1 MSIESIV
8 GPVIGAAVAVSAIWV
23 KELLERRKN
32 AQVWFDET
40 YIRHGIDRLLEY
52 LRLYDVQLVLLLH
65 GRDVLLLN
73 DEMSSPTD
81 ASGISKPLPIEAMI
95 RVETLLKTTTYTQIT
110 SLLPGNVS
118 FFISVPSEKRS
129 KVLLTEKITFIRA
142 AYESLVNVR
151 QELLNVSIKRK
162 SQVHSLNQNEILRGL
177 IADFENFS
185 EKYIKNTE
193 IRGDLIEM
201 GR

>member
-1 MSIESIV
+1 MAIESII
-8 GPVIGAAVAVSAIWV
+8 GPVIGAVVAVSAIWV
-23 KELLERRKN
+23 KEFLERRKN

>member
-1 MSIESIV
+1 MAIESIV
-8 GPVIGAAVAVSAIWV
+8 GPVIGAVVAVSAIWV
-23 KELLERRKN
+23 KEFLERRKN

-81 ASGISKPLPIEAMI
+81 ARGISKPLPIEAMI

>member
-1 MSIESIV
+1 MAIESIV
-8 GPVIGAAVAVSAIWV
+8 GPVIGAVVAVSAIWV
-23 KELLERRKN
+23 KEFLERRKN

>member
-1 MSIESIV
+1 MAIESII
-8 GPVIGAAVAVSAIWV
+8 GPVIGAVVAVSAIWV
-23 KELLERRKN
+23 KELLERHKN
-32 AQVWFDET
+32 SQFWFEET

-52 LRLYDVQLVLLLH
+52 LRIYDVQLVLLLH

-73 DEMSSPTD
+73 EDLSSS
-81 ASGISKPLPIEAMI
+81 AGSSGVSKPLPIEAMI

-118 FFISVPSEKRS
+118 FFISLPSEKRS
-129 KVLLTEKITFIRA
+129 KVLLTEKINFIRA

-177 IADFENFS
+177 IAYFENFS
-185 EKYIKNTE
+185 EKYIKDTE
-193 IRGDLIEM
+193 IRGALIDM

>member
-1 MSIESIV
+1 MAIESIV
-8 GPVIGAAVAVSAIWV
+8 GPVIGAVVAVSAIWV
-23 KELLERRKN
+23 KEFLERRKN

-81 ASGISKPLPIEAMI
+81 ARGISKPLPIEAMI

-185 EKYIKNTE
+185 EKYIKNT
-193 IRGDLIEM
+193 
-201 GR
+201 

>member
-1 MSIESIV
+1 MAIESIV
-8 GPVIGAAVAVSAIWV
+8 GPVIGAVVAVSAIWV
-23 KELLERRKN
+23 KEFRERRKN
-32 AQVWFDET
+32 AQVCFDET

-73 DEMSSPTD
+73 DEISSPTD

>member
-1 MSIESIV
+1 MAIESIV
-8 GPVIGAAVAVSAIWV
+8 GPVIGAVVAVSAIWV
-23 KELLERRKN
+23 KESLDRRKN
-32 AQVWFDET
+32 SQVWFDET

-81 ASGISKPLPIEAMI
+81 ARGISKPLPIEAMI

>member
-1 MSIESIV
+1 MAIESIV
-8 GPVIGAAVAVSAIWV
+8 GPVIGAVVAVSAIWV
-23 KELLERRKN
+23 KEFLERRKN

-81 ASGISKPLPIEAMI
+81 ASSISKPLPIEAMI